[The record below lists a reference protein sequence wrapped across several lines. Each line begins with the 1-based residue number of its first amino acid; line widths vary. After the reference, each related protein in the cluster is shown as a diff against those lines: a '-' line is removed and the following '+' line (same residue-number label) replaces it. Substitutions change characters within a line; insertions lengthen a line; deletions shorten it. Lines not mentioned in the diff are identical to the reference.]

1 MAWLPDRQQVRGPE
15 RPALRDIEPLN
26 RVFADAFTDRYRR
39 DGMSGV
45 RVPHLNPAI
54 WRYAFEDA
62 GEGAMIWR
70 DADGSLCAFNMVHL
84 SGREGWMGP
93 LAVRP
98 DRQGGGLGK
107 TVLQSGIGWLQAR
120 GARTIGLETMPRTV
134 ENIGFYSQL
143 GFVPG
148 HLTVTLTRDL
158 ARRPGVVP
166 QLLSAAGPERASRLG
181 SCAALT
187 DALVPGTDF
196 TREQQTT
203 ADLRIGDTLLERDAD
218 GTLAGFALFHTAP
231 LAAGRPQEELRI
243 LKLVAR
249 DMEIFDRLLVQ
260 AEAAAISAD
269 IRRVSVRCQ
278 TAGTEAYRHLVRRSF
293 RTHWTDL
300 RMTLA
305 SHPEPVVPPGAV
317 VWSNWEI

>member
-1 MAWLPDRQQVRGPE
+1 MAWLPERQQVRGPE

-54 WRYAFEDA
+54 WRYAIEDA

-70 DADGSLCAFNMVHL
+70 DSDGSLCAFNMVHL

-98 DRQGGGLGK
+98 DRQGSGLGK
-107 TVLQSGIGWLQAR
+107 TMLLSGIAWLQER

-143 GFVPG
+143 GFIPG
-148 HLTVTLTRDL
+148 HLTVTLTQDL
-158 ARRPGVVP
+158 VRRPGQAP
-166 QLLSAAGPERASRLG
+166 RLLSTAGHERAAVLG

-187 DALVPGTDF
+187 NGLVPGTDF
-196 TREQQTT
+196 TRELQTT
-203 ADLRIGDTLLERDAD
+203 TELRIGDTLLQRDAD
-218 GTLAGFALFHTAP
+218 GALAGFALFHTAP

-249 DMEIFDRLLVQ
+249 DMESFEHLLAQ
-260 AEAAAISAD
+260 AEAAAVAAD

-278 TAGTEAYRHLVRRSF
+278 TAGSAAYQHLVRRGF